1 MDKKTLGRLFWI
13 PKQIDQKRR
22 EIQRIWERLTA
33 MSPNL
38 SGMPHGGGVHDK
50 LGDGVP
56 ELVAK
61 KEELEEMCRK
71 LQTEEDQINDW
82 IDHVDDLQIQLFIS
96 LRYRERMPWNEVA
109 IQAGGN
115 NSEDSVRMMVNR
127 YLEKG
132 EEDGHGENAE
142 RSGSGGTAEEKRD
155 GR

>member
-22 EIQRIWERLTA
+22 EIQRIWDRLTA

-50 LGDGVP
+50 IGEGVV

-61 KEELEEMCRK
+61 KEELEEALRS
-71 LQTEEDQINDW
+71 LSAEEDRINAW
-82 IDHVDDLQIQLFIS
+82 IDQVEDIQVQHFIT
-96 LRYRERMPWNEVA
+96 LRYRERMSWNEIA
-109 IQAGGN
+109 NDAGVN
-115 NSEDSVRMMVNR
+115 FSEDAVRMMVNR

-132 EEDGHGENAE
+132 EDSNGRGKDAE
-142 RSGSGGTAEEKRD
+142 
-155 GR
+155 